1 MSDVVKKLIH
11 LIDWL
16 GASIPTLASHFF
28 PLKWHFLPIIE
39 VYWGPQLPH
48 RSLEDKSEEVAY
60 GCSMSSIVLSSLLS
74 VSNWAATWKYPQIT
88 DDANEPNNQASHQ
101 RHPHQR
107 QTRTKVS
114 VLLFT
119 GRVSWERVRQLQ
131 PRRFSGNRLLRPE
144 PSKEDIQLADVR
156 LAGSIPSDDSS
167 ITWWWTNITFS
178 PAELYLLM

>member
-1 MSDVVKKLIH
+1 MKWAVSDVFVMFMLYKVKSVKLDSDGDLCRMWSRNSFISSTDSS
-11 LIDWL
+11 L
-16 GASIPTLASHFF
+16 PTLASHFF

-114 VLLFT
+114 VLHAEGL
-119 GRVSWERVRQLQ
+119 GIEIL
-131 PRRFSGNRLLRPE
+131 P
-144 PSKEDIQLADVR
+144 I
-156 LAGSIPSDDSS
+156 GSAKNHSCRK
-167 ITWWWTNITFS
+167 T
-178 PAELYLLM
+178 